1 MFCFF
6 EDIGNPPFLS
16 LVPASIRCPCA
27 FFTPADSPAMT
38 HASDKYSTANSELEE
53 ALLLVSCQLDEA
65 LTRVES
71 ARLAELEVAWPK
83 QVEAFRQQSLSLRK
97 ALRALPVRTVADS
110 VSFVWTE
117 LANRGDEPT
126 TVKSDRRGSY
136 RLLTGILGT
145 ILCAGFLLALTQPWK
160 DPDSLMVES
169 NQARME
175 SDSVPLHVP
184 GAFSGEP
191 ASAFSMP
198 LTSEEQIPD
207 ADAASPSFAES
218 NEEFV
223 KPLWESDNWN
233 LVVVKV
239 NGQNQDEAMDLIQ
252 KIVNRHGLHLQRS
265 AGADQSQW
273 LGVVLTSA
281 TSDSENVLAAME
293 SVGGSQSGLP
303 SGSMTDST
311 KVEIIDAVRESL
323 RHPTRSELHH
333 GKIFLAL
340 PTNNIEIPAK
350 AGLRSLADRISE
362 ASPGMGAKNSTAP
375 MNSTAPKSSRP
386 AEVLGKMSP
395 NSSAPVTLVMFE
407 FDDVNPPS
415 AGPSSPI

>member
-1 MFCFF
+1 
-6 EDIGNPPFLS
+6 
-16 LVPASIRCPCA
+16 
-27 FFTPADSPAMT
+27 MT
-38 HASDKYSTANSELEE
+38 HASDNHSTANSELEE

-65 LTRVES
+65 LTLVES

-97 ALRALPVRTVADS
+97 ALQALPVRTVADS
-110 VSFVWTE
+110 VSFVRTE
-117 LANRGDEPT
+117 LANHGDEPT
-126 TVKSDRRGSY
+126 TLKSDRRGSY

-145 ILCAGFLLALTQPWK
+145 ILCAGLLLALTQPWK
-160 DPDSLMVES
+160 DLDRLMVES
-169 NQARME
+169 NQARMG
-175 SDSVPLHVP
+175 SDSVPLHDP
-184 GAFSGEP
+184 GALSGEP

-198 LTSEEQIPD
+198 LTSEEQIPG

-239 NGQNQDEAMDLIQ
+239 NGQNQDEAMDLLQ

-340 PTNNIEIPAK
+340 PTNNSEIAAK
-350 AGLRSLADRISE
+350 AGTRSLADRISA

-375 MNSTAPKSSRP
+375 MNSTAPESRRP
-386 AEVLGKMSP
+386 AEVLGNVSP

-407 FDDVNPPS
+407 FVDVNPPS